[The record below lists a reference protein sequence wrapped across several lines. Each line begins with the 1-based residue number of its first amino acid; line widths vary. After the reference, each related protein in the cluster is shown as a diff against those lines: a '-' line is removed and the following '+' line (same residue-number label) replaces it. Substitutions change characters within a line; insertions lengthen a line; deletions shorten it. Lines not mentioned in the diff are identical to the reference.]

1 MGVEDTPQR
10 SVSGAPRGPCCA
22 PFPGGLVL
30 AACLSLSPAALRCG
44 DRGFRSPL
52 AGRVARARR
61 LASLS
66 VFPPFSGLCGPEAG
80 GPAWRLPRRGADG
93 AGVCLR
99 GATLL
104 SEALCLSPSASA
116 RGCGGPHTEGGG
128 VPSGYGPCLLSL
140 LRGASGARSPVLCP
154 APRPHPAMFPCC
166 ADTPCAPPASALPAR
181 SPCLSDLIWDALG
194 PGAGA
199 RAPAFL
205 RWGSRAGAWPAVP
218 TRAGSSCPVI
228 SGRSAA
234 RSARLPR

>member
-1 MGVEDTPQR
+1 MGLRGGPAVPPFRVGWSLLPVSPFLPLPSDVGIG
-10 SVSGAPRGPCCA
+10 VSGD
-22 PFPGGLVL
+22 PF
-30 AACLSLSPAALRCG
+30 
-44 DRGFRSPL
+44 
-52 AGRVARARR
+52 AGRVARVRQ

-80 GPAWRLPRRGADG
+80 GPAWRLPRRGVDG

-154 APRPHPAMFPCC
+154 APRPHPALFPCC
-166 ADTPCAPPASALPAR
+166 ADTPCAPPASALPAP